1 MLSRSGQQLCWAFQD
16 EPCKDSGCQQLHVQR
31 AARETGAVSDRTLRD
46 ELAEFLA
53 DDLHLEVSGVHFR
66 RRHTGFGHEN
76 SGWGL
81 PVRKPDGTLG
91 TASSLWFSE
100 EIAPES

>member
-81 PVRKPDGTLG
+81 PVR
-91 TASSLWFSE
+91 
-100 EIAPES
+100 